1 MKPLSKKQLDKKM
14 KKIQESI
21 DKANEPVKFI
31 PSTKSITVT
40 YNDNS
45 RWSEV
50 LSKFLVELSQSY
62 GYPIDEYS
70 LIPFVWEVRQDRLGK
85 LLETEPA
92 SEIISREFMQVAK
105 VALECKG
112 EANRMRDEYSKA
124 LAALAPTK
132 RETP

>member
-1 MKPLSKKQLDKKM
+1 MSKKKQKDTG
-14 KKIQESI
+14 
-21 DKANEPVKFI
+21 V
-31 PSTKSITVT
+31 KSITVS

-50 LSKFLVELSQSY
+50 VSQFLVELSKAY

-85 LLETEPA
+85 LIDNGPA
-92 SEIISREFMQVAK
+92 SKIVNREFMQVVQRVVDMK
-105 VALECKG
+105 I
-112 EANRMRDEYSKA
+112 EANRMRADYEKV

-132 RETP
+132 RETTK